1 VNELGLGLLY
11 LAIVGVLA
19 AGSVWV
25 GMLVAPRLGRL
36 LDHDDEGPGDDDD

>member
-1 VNELGLGLLY
+1 VNEVATALVY
-11 LAIVGVLA
+11 LAIVGALV

-36 LDHDDEGPGDDDD
+36 LDHDDEGPGDDD